1 MLEVRHSLSVLCGTR
16 PRRSCSPS
24 SADNVSWWAVAVGDY
39 EAIFVGGGL
48 AAMLLLREIGPGLS
62 GRVAVIDPCPP
73 SERPTIHWSYWGH
86 VPTLYDRFAVG
97 SWRMARVA
105 QMPAESVAPYTLRL
119 VRSTDVFAQIA
130 EELSTVSLEW
140 LRTSA
145 HSVERRED
153 GTYGV
158 ITDAGAVRAGW
169 VFDSVPDIE
178 PAFPSPRRPRA
189 VLSGTGVRVT
199 VDRPVFDAAAATLF
213 DPLDERSFAY
223 LLPLSPDEAL
233 LESATF
239 DSAIQKKDETPLLRY
254 LRSRYPGA
262 TFAVTHAEHGHI
274 PLGFAPSQTAGPRH
288 VLLGTKRGL
297 VKPSAGYGVVRMAL
311 ESRRLAGLWKQGRPL
326 PPSQRSSL
334 WWQLLDLG
342 FLQLAANDSRR
353 PLALLRNV
361 MHAVPLVQSLRFIDE
376 ELPPRQ
382 LAAVF
387 GAALPAVLGRV

>member
-1 MLEVRHSLSVLCGTR
+1 MAVR
-16 PRRSCSPS
+16 
-24 SADNVSWWAVAVGDY
+24 DY

-48 AAMLLLREIGPGLS
+48 AAMLLLRELEWGLS
-62 GRVAVIDPCPP
+62 DRVAVIDPYPP
-73 SERPTIHWSYWGH
+73 LERPTVHWSYWSR

-97 SWRMARVA
+97 SWQKARVA
-105 QMPAESVAPYTLRL
+105 QMQAEPIAPYTLRL
-119 VRSTDVFAQIA
+119 VRSTDVFAHIA
-130 EELSTVSLEW
+130 QEPKIASFEW

-145 HSVERRED
+145 RSVGRRED
-153 GTYGV
+153 GTYEV
-158 ITDAGAVRAGW
+158 DTDAGAVRAGW

-178 PAFPSPRRPRA
+178 PAFPAPHRPGA

-199 VDRPVFDAAAATLF
+199 ADRPVFEAAAATLF

-239 DSAIQKKDETPLLRY
+239 DSAIQKEDETPLLLY

-297 VKPSAGYGVVRMAL
+297 VKPSARYGVVRMAG
-311 ESRRLAGLWKQGRPL
+311 ESKRLAGLWKEDRPL

-334 WWQLLDLG
+334 RWWLLDMG
-342 FLQLAANDSRR
+342 FLQLAANDPRR

-361 MHAVPLVQSLRFIDE
+361 MHAIPLVQSLRFIDE
-376 ELPPRQ
+376 ELPPLQ

-387 GAALPAVLGRV
+387 RSALPAVLGRV